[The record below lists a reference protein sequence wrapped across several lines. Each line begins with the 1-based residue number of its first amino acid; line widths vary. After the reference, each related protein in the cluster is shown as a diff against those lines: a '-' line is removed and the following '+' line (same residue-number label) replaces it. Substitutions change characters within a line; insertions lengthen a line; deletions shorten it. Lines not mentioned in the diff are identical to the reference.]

1 MTSLGRNISARGGE
15 REQQIE
21 PGSGVAVVGG
31 EGRPDRG
38 GRISRAGGAGSEQ
51 IAAAVARVNT
61 RLPDYAR
68 LRRWAAVDTPFTFAN
83 GLLTAN
89 GRPRRAQILEL
100 HADTLES
107 LYPETTA
114 TEATT

>member
-1 MTSLGRNISARGGE
+1 MRIRELLIGALVVVSALVTTAQGT
-15 REQQIE
+15 
-21 PGSGVAVVGG
+21 PA
-31 EGRPDRG
+31 PK
-38 GRISRAGGAGSEQ
+38 AEQ